1 MTTAAPAVEVR
12 GLVTRLGDALIHD
25 GIDLEIRRGEV
36 FAIAGPSGCGKSTL
50 LKEMV
55 MLVRPTAG
63 RIRVLGEDL
72 AHLGEAGA
80 RRLRQRWGVMFQGGA
95 LFSGLT
101 VLENVELPLK
111 EHTDLTPRE
120 IRELARIKIALA
132 DLPPDAAH
140 KFPRELSGGL
150 RKRAALARAIALDP
164 ELLFLDE
171 PSAGLDPLAA
181 GALDELILGLKES
194 LKLTIIVVT
203 HDLDL
208 LWRVTDRVAML
219 AGGRVAALG
228 SMGELARSDHP
239 QVRQYFHGPR
249 GRAAWHAAPA
259 PKDGAGWSPDSAT
272 PW

>member
-1 MTTAAPAVEVR
+1 MSSPAPPAVEVR
-12 GLVTRLGDALIHD
+12 GLVTRFGDTVIHD

-36 FAIAGPSGCGKSTL
+36 FAIAGASGCGKSTL

-63 RIRVLGEDL
+63 SLRVLGQDL
-72 AHLGEAGA
+72 AAVDEAQA

-111 EHTDLTPRE
+111 EHTRLTPQE
-120 IRELARIKIALA
+120 IRELAHIKIALA
-132 DLPPDAAH
+132 DLPPDVAH
-140 KFPRELSGGL
+140 KFPRHLSGGL
-150 RKRAALARAIALDP
+150 LKRAALARAIALDP

-181 GALDELILGLKES
+181 SALDELILGLKES
-194 LKLTIIVVT
+194 LELTIIVVT

-208 LWRVTDRVAML
+208 LWRVTDRVAIL
-219 AGGRVAALG
+219 GEGRVVGLG
-228 SMGELARSDHP
+228 TMDELARSNQV

-249 GRAAWHAAPA
+249 GRAAWGAASRE
-259 PKDGAGWSPDSAT
+259 GTGWNPDSAT
-272 PW
+272 P